1 MGRRPRKTAQ
11 KARSDEILKSLRTNR
26 RSIERMIRQT
36 EAQMAKADS
45 GSSPWR
51 QCARLVAQLSA
62 ALVQANKAI
71 GRTLQNDIMQPVRA
85 LAYKR
90 SSGTDPQTNRDIRAA
105 LKRVGCVPEDAL
117 GENVIILRPEAE
129 AAEE

>member
-11 KARSDEILKSLRTNR
+11 KARSDEILKSLRANR

-36 EAQMAKADS
+36 ERQMEKADP
-45 GSSPWR
+45 GGSPWR

-62 ALVQANKAI
+62 SLVQANKAI
-71 GRTLQNDIMQPVRA
+71 GRTLQNDIMQPVRG

-90 SSGTDPQTNRDIRAA
+90 SSGTDPAVSRDIRAA
-105 LKRVGCVPEDAL
+105 LKRVGCVPEAAL
-117 GENVIILRPEAE
+117 GENVIVLRSETE